1 MYAVVG
7 CDNCHALWIIE
18 GRPDSTQCPRCGR
31 TRKYKKRR
39 KFVTT
44 EDENHARDVRAS
56 MLAARS
62 DHDEAFADVGTF
74 AELEE
79 LVDDSGI
86 DDETYLEA
94 SGVDTDA
101 VSDAVDRFEGGGSQ
115 SRKEI
120 VKAALRELD
129 QPDESA
135 VVSYASEHG
144 VPETY
149 TKQALTKL
157 VQTGAASEHR
167 GTYRLL

>member
-7 CDNCHALWIIE
+7 CDKCHALWIVE
-18 GRPDSTQCPRCGR
+18 GRPENSQCPRCGR

-39 KFVTT
+39 QFVTT

-79 LVDDSGI
+79 LVEDAGI
-86 DDETYLEA
+86 DDEVYLEA
-94 SGVDTDA
+94 SGIDTDA
-101 VSDAVDRFEGGGSQ
+101 VADAVERFEGGSSQ

-120 VKAALRELD
+120 VKAALEELD
-129 QPDESA
+129 EPDESA
-135 VVSYASEHG
+135 VVSYASERG
-144 VPETY
+144 VPESY
-149 TKQALTKL
+149 TTQALTKL
-157 VQTGAASEHR
+157 VQSGAASEHR

>member
-1 MYAVVG
+1 
-7 CDNCHALWIIE
+7 
-18 GRPDSTQCPRCGR
+18 
-31 TRKYKKRR
+31 
-39 KFVTT
+39 
-44 EDENHARDVRAS
+44 

-79 LVDDSGI
+79 LVDDAGI

-101 VSDAVDRFEGGGSQ
+101 VSEAVDRFEGGSSQ